1 MMPSVAKAFEKDPRV
16 RYFINLG
23 DLVSSG
29 GFGTE
34 GPKNVV
40 YRTPLY
46 NTVHYK
52 DTGGGLDPYHNHVL
66 RQWEPGNA
74 GAVV

>member
-1 MMPSVAKAFEKDPRV
+1 MSFLTRRSQRSVALNVRDVDRGAAAPFEKDPRV

-23 DLVSSG
+23 SSG
-29 GFGTE
+29 GFGNE

-52 DTGGGLDPYHNHVL
+52 DIP
-66 RQWEPGNA
+66 
-74 GAVV
+74 